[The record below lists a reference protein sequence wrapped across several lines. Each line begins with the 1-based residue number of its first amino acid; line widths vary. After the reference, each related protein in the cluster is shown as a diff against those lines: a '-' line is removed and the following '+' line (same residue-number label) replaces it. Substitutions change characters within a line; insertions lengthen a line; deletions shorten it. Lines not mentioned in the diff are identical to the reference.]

1 MAKKNEDSVPSPM
14 KQVYESITRL
24 TDDFCQARLG
34 EEYAKLCRVMAA
46 TLSRKRPSPLSHGR
60 IEIWACA
67 IVYAV
72 GRINFLF
79 DKAVT
84 PHMKPDELCGAFDV
98 KQSTVSG
105 KAGKILDM
113 LDAIVLDPR
122 WTLPSKLDS
131 NPMAWYIQVDGI
143 IIDARSAPL
152 EVQEEAYRLGLI
164 PYIPAARPQ
173 ES

>member
-1 MAKKNEDSVPSPM
+1 
-14 KQVYESITRL
+14 
-24 TDDFCQARLG
+24 
-34 EEYAKLCRVMAA
+34 MAA
-46 TLSRKRPSPLSHGR
+46 RLSRKRPSPLSHGR

-113 LDAIVLDPR
+113 LDAIVLDPDGPYPASWTPTR
-122 WTLPSKLDS
+122 WPGTYRSMGSLSMP
-131 NPMAWYIQVDGI
+131 
-143 IIDARSAPL
+143 ARLHWRCRRRRIVWA
-152 EVQEEAYRLGLI
+152 
-164 PYIPAARPQ
+164 
-173 ES
+173 